1 MHNAAGIQVKRRL
14 DGALAVFCK
23 DTVIRQL
30 AWSPT
35 DFDASSRPEPILL
48 LTGAKAYRHG
58 NGWWTI
64 SGYASDRSDVRSV
77 EDRVTDLLTNLA

>member
-1 MHNAAGIQVKRRL
+1 MHNAAGTQVKRRL

-30 AWSPT
+30 AWSPGE
-35 DFDASSRPEPILL
+35 FDASSRPESVLL
-48 LTGAKAYRHG
+48 FTGAKAYRHG

-64 SGYASDRSDVRSV
+64 SGYAHDRSDVRSV
-77 EDRVTDLLTNLA
+77 EDRVNHLITNLA

>member
-1 MHNAAGIQVKRRL
+1 MYAAGIQLRRLL

-30 AWSPT
+30 AWSPGE
-35 DFDASSRPEPILL
+35 FDASSRPESVLL
-48 LTGAKAYRHG
+48 FTGAKAYRHG

-64 SGYASDRSDVRSV
+64 SGYAHDRSDVRSV
-77 EDRVTDLLTNLA
+77 EDRVHNLIASRA